1 MKWATALS
9 RRDAFPAAAQEAT
22 QLLREAFGAT
32 PIDLVLMFAAGYVD
46 AAPAVVRQ
54 ALGGPRLVGCSA
66 GGVIG
71 GGHEVEQVTAL
82 SLVGASLP
90 DIGLHPFHLDPV
102 YTPRFANDHDG
113 WRRRIPAP
121 VEDTRCLLVFP
132 DPHTAESQL
141 VLAGLD
147 ESFPGVTILGGLAA
161 GDAPGRSS
169 LFVDDETFHV
179 GTVGVGLS
187 GPLAVETLISQGCR
201 PIGKPLVVTA
211 TEENFILE
219 IEKRRALDVLNEIF
233 RALPKDEQ
241 KRFARSLVIGLEM
254 DKNAMDYKA
263 DQLLVRHVQGVDPE
277 SGAISVA
284 AHLEAPVVVQFM
296 VRDSLAAEADLAQ
309 HLSNLQAGPKP
320 EGALLFSCLGR
331 GRGFFGAPNH
341 DSDLLRQQIGN
352 VPVGGFFSNGE
363 IGPLSGKT
371 FVHSYTSAF
380 GLFRRRAVT

>member
-9 RRDAFPAAAQEAT
+9 RRDAFPAAAKEAT
-22 QLLREAFGAT
+22 QLLREALGT
-32 PIDLVLMFAAGYVD
+32 EPDLVLMFAAGYGD
-46 AAPAVVRQ
+46 AAPEVVRA
-54 ALGGPRLVGCSA
+54 ALGQPRLVGCSA

-71 GGHEVEQVTAL
+71 GGQEVEQVTAL
-82 SLVGASLP
+82 SLVGATLGP

-113 WRRRIPAP
+113 WRRKIPAP
-121 VEDTRCLLVFP
+121 VDETRCMLIFP
-132 DPHTAESQL
+132 DPHTADSQL
-141 VLAGLD
+141 VLAGVD
-147 ESFPGVTILGGLAA
+147 ESFPGVTVLGGLAS
-161 GDAPGRSS
+161 GDAPGRAA
-169 LFVDDETFHV
+169 LYLDDQTFNM
-179 GTVGVGLS
+179 GTVGVALS

-241 KRFARSLVIGLEM
+241 KRFARSLVIGLEL
-254 DKNAMDYKA
+254 DKNAMEYRTNE
-263 DQLLVRHVQGVDPE
+263 LLVRNVHGVDPE
-277 SGAISVA
+277 SGAISVSA
-284 AHLEAPVVVQFM
+284 YLEAPQVIQFM
-296 VRDSLAAEADLAQ
+296 VRDAHAAEADLAH
-309 HLSNLQAGPKP
+309 HLEMRAGGPQP

-363 IGPLSGKT
+363 IGPISGKT
-371 FVHSYTSAF
+371 FIHSYTSAF
-380 GLFRRRAVT
+380 GLFRRTST